1 MKKALP
7 FVILA
12 LVLVVVLAG
21 AGLLYP
27 ALSQRYAGD
36 AAEVESRPE
45 AELPDAA
52 DFTVYDMG
60 GSPVRLSDLV
70 GKPILVNFW
79 ATWCPPCRSELPYF
93 DAAYAAHGDEIVFLM
108 VDLTDGV
115 QETQT
120 GVEDFLV
127 ENGYVFP
134 VYFDLDAS
142 AAQAYALYSIP
153 QTVAINAQGQIVY
166 QRVGAL
172 SRELLDEILERLLAS

>member
-1 MKKALP
+1 MKKYVP
-7 FVILA
+7 FLILA
-12 LVLVVVLAG
+12 LVLVVVLGG

-27 ALSQRYAGD
+27 ALSQRYDGA
-36 AAEVESRPE
+36 AAETQERPE
-45 AELPDAA
+45 TELPDAA

-70 GKPILVNFW
+70 GKPLLVNFW

-93 DAAYAAHGDEIVFLM
+93 DAAYADHGDEIVFLM

-120 GVEDFLV
+120 GVENFLV
-127 ENGYVFP
+127 ENGYAFP
-134 VYFDLDAS
+134 VYFDLDGS
-142 AAQAYALYSIP
+142 AARAYALYSIP
-153 QTVAINAQGQIVY
+153 QTVAIDPQGKIVY

-172 SRELLDEILERLLAS
+172 SQELLDEIVERLLAS